1 MTYKTS
7 MTNQVGDN
15 EKFGD
20 KLLIVL
26 VEVALTYMKVWK
38 KSMKDYRNA
47 KLKEN
52 AWKEMA
58 EIVNVTSNFELK
70 INIFINLK

>member
-1 MTYKTS
+1 

-26 VEVALTYMKVWK
+26 VEVALTYMKV
-38 KSMKDYRNA
+38 
-47 KLKEN
+47 
-52 AWKEMA
+52 
-58 EIVNVTSNFELK
+58 
-70 INIFINLK
+70 